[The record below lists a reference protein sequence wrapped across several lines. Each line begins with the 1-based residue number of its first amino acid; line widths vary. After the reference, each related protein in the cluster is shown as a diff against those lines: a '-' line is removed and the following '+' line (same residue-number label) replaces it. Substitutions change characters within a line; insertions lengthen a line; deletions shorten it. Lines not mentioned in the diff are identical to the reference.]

1 LDGWLILL
9 ASDALWDSVDADGY
23 NPFNMWLCFG
33 FIQHRATQKPLLGHR
48 LAIISLSITNVGVM
62 SPRADGRLG
71 SGSFEVNFGDSKRR
85 LKKASK
91 RGSQMAYRVI
101 SRSTDPCM
109 KLNFTVSSIDSNE
122 LAM

>member
-48 LAIISLSITNVGVM
+48 LAIISLSITNVGVR
-62 SPRADGRLG
+62 SPRADGVSLRQWFHFLRG
-71 SGSFEVNFGDSKRR
+71 KLRGLETATKKGVKTGISDGVSCDFEVD
-85 LKKASK
+85 
-91 RGSQMAYRVI
+91 
-101 SRSTDPCM
+101 
-109 KLNFTVSSIDSNE
+109 
-122 LAM
+122 